1 MREKGV
7 VPAVDE
13 LQQPTTTHGLVV
25 HDAPMAT
32 SERIHPA
39 TSLGPVELV
48 VGDLDGMATF
58 YEQAIGLAPIDRSAT
73 DTTLGSAE
81 GGTLIELAGR
91 PDAPLRP
98 RHSTGLFHV
107 AFLVPSRRELA
118 RSVRRVIDAGWN
130 FTGAS
135 DHLVS
140 EALYL
145 DDPEGNGI
153 EIYRD
158 RPRDEWRYEGGQLA
172 MATLPLD
179 LDGVMAE
186 LEGDDVQAGAA
197 ETRIGHVHL
206 QVSQIPPAESFYARD
221 LGLDVT
227 TSRYPGALFMSA
239 GGYHH
244 HIGTNTWASANAPAA
259 PTGSRGLR
267 RYTIVLP
274 DATELER
281 VGTRLRVAGHELDEV
296 DGGVEAADPSG
307 NRALLMTSRS

>member
-1 MREKGV
+1 
-7 VPAVDE
+7 
-13 LQQPTTTHGLVV
+13 
-25 HDAPMAT
+25 
-32 SERIHPA
+32 
-39 TSLGPVELV
+39 
-48 VGDLDGMATF
+48 
-58 YEQAIGLAPIDRSAT
+58 
-73 DTTLGSAE
+73 
-81 GGTLIELAGR
+81 
-91 PDAPLRP
+91 
-98 RHSTGLFHV
+98 V

-186 LEGDDVQAGAA
+186 LDGDDVLAGAPG
-197 ETRIGHVHL
+197 THIGHVHL
-206 QVSQIPPAESFYARD
+206 QVSEIPPAESFYAGD

-259 PTGSRGLR
+259 PVGSRGLR

-274 DATELER
+274 DAAELER
-281 VGTRLRVAGHELDEV
+281 VGAQMRAAGHELEEV
-296 DGGVEAADPSG
+296 DGGVEAVDPSG
-307 NRALLMTSRS
+307 NHALLTTATSGS

>member
-1 MREKGV
+1 
-7 VPAVDE
+7 
-13 LQQPTTTHGLVV
+13 
-25 HDAPMAT
+25 MAT
-32 SERIHPA
+32 PERISPA

-48 VGDLDGMATF
+48 VGDLDRMSAF
-58 YEQAIGLAPIDRSAT
+58 YEQAIGLTPIAREGSVARLGDAGS
-73 DTTLGSAE
+73 TLV
-81 GGTLIELAGR
+81 ELVGD

-98 RHSTGLFHV
+98 RHSTGLFHT

-118 RSVRRVIDAGWN
+118 RAVRRVVDSGWS

-158 RPRDEWRYEGGQLA
+158 RPREEWARDGGDVR

-179 LDGVMAE
+179 LDAVMAE
-186 LEGDDVQAGAA
+186 LDEERPTAAGA
-197 ETRIGHVHL
+197 IVGHVHL
-206 QVSQIPPAESFYARD
+206 QVAAIPATEAFYAGG

-227 TSRYPGALFMSA
+227 VRGYPGAVFLSA

-244 HIGTNTWASANAPAA
+244 HIGANTWGSAGAAPA

-267 RYTIVLP
+267 RYTIVVP
-274 DATELER
+274 DEAEL
-281 VGTRLRVAGHELDEV
+281 GRVAARLADGV
-296 DGGVEAADPSG
+296 QTADGGIEVVDPSG
-307 NRALLMTSRS
+307 NRAHVVVAGPR

>member
-1 MREKGV
+1 
-7 VPAVDE
+7 
-13 LQQPTTTHGLVV
+13 
-25 HDAPMAT
+25 MAAT
-32 SERIHPA
+32 ERIHPD
-39 TSLGPVELV
+39 TSLGAVELI
-48 VGDLDGMATF
+48 VGDLDAMTSF
-58 YEQAIGLAPIDRSAT
+58 YEQAIGLSPIARSGSGAM
-73 DTTLGSAE
+73 LGSAR
-81 GGTLIELAGR
+81 GATLIELAGR
-91 PDAPLRP
+91 PDASPRP

-179 LDGVMAE
+179 LDGVMSE
-186 LEGDDVQAGAA
+186 LGDDDPGPAAA

-206 QVSQIPPAESFYARD
+206 QVSQLPSTESFYEGA

-227 TSRYPGALFMSA
+227 TARYPGALFMSA

-244 HIGTNTWASANAPAA
+244 HIGTNTWASAGAPAA
-259 PTGSRGLR
+259 PAGSRGLR
-267 RYTIVLP
+267 RYTVVVP
-274 DATELER
+274 DTAELER
-281 VGTRLRVAGHELDEV
+281 VAGRLRGSGHELADVE
-296 DGGVEAADPSG
+296 GGVEAADPSG
-307 NRALLMTSRS
+307 NHVLVTSGAGAA

>member
-1 MREKGV
+1 
-7 VPAVDE
+7 
-13 LQQPTTTHGLVV
+13 
-25 HDAPMAT
+25 MAI
-32 SERIHPA
+32 SERISPA
-39 TSLGPVELV
+39 TSLGAVELV
-48 VGDLDGMATF
+48 VGDLDRMAAF
-58 YEQAIGLAPIDRSAT
+58 YEQAIGLTPIAREGSEAR
-73 DTTLGSAE
+73 LGDAGS
-81 GGTLIELAGR
+81 TLIELAGD

-107 AFLVPSRRELA
+107 AVLVPSRRELA
-118 RSVRRVIDAGWN
+118 RAVRRVVDAGWS

-158 RPRDEWRYEGGQLA
+158 RPREEWAYENGQLQ

-186 LEGDDVQAGAA
+186 LDEERPTAEGA
-197 ETRIGHVHL
+197 RIGHVHL
-206 QVSQIPPAESFYARD
+206 QVSTIPPTETFYEGG

-227 TSRYPGALFMSA
+227 TRRYPGALFLSA

-244 HIGTNTWASANAPAA
+244 HIGTNTWATAGAPPA
-259 PTGSRGLR
+259 PPGSRGLR
-267 RYTIVLP
+267 RYTIVVP
-274 DATELER
+274 DSAEVARVHER
-281 VGTRLRVAGHELDEV
+281 LGGVGEQV
-296 DGGVEAADPSG
+296 DGGLEIVDPSG
-307 NRALLMTSRS
+307 NRALVTTERAG

>member
-1 MREKGV
+1 MMS
-7 VPAVDE
+7 A
-13 LQQPTTTHGLVV
+13 
-25 HDAPMAT
+25 MAT
-32 SERIHPA
+32 RERIHPD

-48 VGDLDGMATF
+48 VGDLDGMASF
-58 YEQAIGLAPIDRSAT
+58 YEKAIGLAPISRSAT
-73 DTTLGSAE
+73 AAMVGSSL
-81 GGTLIELAGR
+81 GGTLIELAGQ

-107 AFLVPSRRELA
+107 AFLVPSRRALA
-118 RSVRRVIDAGWN
+118 RSVRRVIDAGWS

-179 LDGVMAE
+179 LDGVLAE
-186 LEGDDVQAGAA
+186 LDGSDDDSEADAAG
-197 ETRIGHVHL
+197 TRIGHVHL
-206 QVSQIPPAESFYARD
+206 QVSTLPPTEAFYEDD

-227 TSRYPGALFMSA
+227 TARYPGALFLSA

-244 HIGTNTWASANAPAA
+244 HIGTNTWASANAPAPPA
-259 PTGSRGLR
+259 GSRGLR
-267 RYTIVLP
+267 RYTVVVP
-274 DATELER
+274 DAAELTS
-281 VGTRLRVAGHELDEV
+281 VSDRLRAAGHELEAV
-296 DGGVEAADPSG
+296 DGGVEAVDPAG
-307 NRALLMTSRS
+307 NHALVTTPDAAGS

>member
-1 MREKGV
+1 MM
-7 VPAVDE
+7 P
-13 LQQPTTTHGLVV
+13 
-25 HDAPMAT
+25 PMAT

-39 TSLGPVELV
+39 TSLGPVELI

-58 YEQAIGLAPIDRSAT
+58 YEQAIGLAPISRSST
-73 DTTLGSAE
+73 DATLGSAD
-81 GGTLIELAGR
+81 GARLIELAGR

-186 LEGDDVQAGAA
+186 LDGDDAQAGAPG
-197 ETRIGHVHL
+197 THIGHVHL
-206 QVSQIPPAESFYARD
+206 QVSQIPPAESFYAGD

-259 PTGSRGLR
+259 RVGSRGLR

-274 DATELER
+274 DAAELQR
-281 VGTRLRVAGHELDEV
+281 VGAQMRAAGHELEEV
-296 DGGVEAADPSG
+296 DGGVEAVDPSG
-307 NRALLMTSRS
+307 NHALLTSATSRS